1 MCRSG
6 ACGDQALQPASCASL
21 PDDRDALAIRQLAGA
36 THWLVHQKT
45 AEATGRI
52 GDF

>member
-6 ACGDQALQPASCASL
+6 ACGDQALQPASCAS
-21 PDDRDALAIRQLAGA
+21 R
-36 THWLVHQKT
+36 WLVQQKT
-45 AEATGRI
+45 DEATGRI